1 MLGFQSSII
10 VFSKRTVNST
20 VYGGRGLDYYLNGTQ
35 ENPAMQMWKEMMK
48 LQIFLIYKNMVNV
61 SENHQNIFT
70 NTVAQHL

>member
-35 ENPAMQMWKEMMK
+35 ENPAMQM
-48 LQIFLIYKNMVNV
+48 
-61 SENHQNIFT
+61 
-70 NTVAQHL
+70 